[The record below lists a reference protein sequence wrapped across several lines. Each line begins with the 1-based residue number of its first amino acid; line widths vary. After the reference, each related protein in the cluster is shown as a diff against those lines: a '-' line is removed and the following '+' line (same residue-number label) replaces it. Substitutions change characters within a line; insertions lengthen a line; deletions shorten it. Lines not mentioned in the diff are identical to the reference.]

1 MAKTMSSES
10 IGARIVEWYSCIIS
24 RSVNQAILHR
34 EKAKQ
39 LLETTKCDDK
49 IVAYFQLVDFRH
61 QMMMK
66 LNSKNE
72 LANLKVEKSF
82 EPSIDDMLKYL
93 YYFISGQNEY
103 INERYRSAIKLFRKA
118 ERLLEYVQDDAEEAE
133 FYQYTGLVYYRLNQY
148 LVASSYMEQAET
160 IFNRLGYIE
169 RAINTR
175 LILGLIYSELGNY
188 EKGDQIIQEALA
200 SSHSFPLTNALALR
214 SLGLSKQRQQKFNEA
229 EKHFSQALKIPE
241 HKNSQAGAKTRYNLA
256 NVLFRQ
262 EKHGSATKHLQMAE
276 AGAKYY
282 QNFEY
287 TNRCLFSHGLY
298 CDEDFLVVDQA
309 INNLQENAM
318 FFETFELAEEAAY
331 FAEKAGN
338 TEMALKYMKSAS
350 QACLKFNHLGDD
362 QK

>member
-1 MAKTMSSES
+1 MSLVTTEKAGAK
-10 IGARIVEWYSCIIS
+10 IVEWYSCIIS
-24 RSVNQAILHR
+24 RSVDQAILLR
-34 EKAKQ
+34 EKTKQ
-39 LLETTKCDDK
+39 LIETTDCDDK
-49 IVAYFQLVDFRH
+49 IVAFFQLVDFRH

-66 LNSKNE
+66 QNSKNE
-72 LANLKVEKSF
+72 ITDLSIEKSF

-103 INERYRSAIKLFRKA
+103 INERYKSAIKLFRKA
-118 ERLLEYVQDDAEEAE
+118 ERLLEYIQDDAEEAE

-160 IFNRLGYIE
+160 IFNRLGYVE

-175 LILGLIYSELGNY
+175 LILGLIYSELGDY
-188 EKGDQIIQEALA
+188 EKGDQIIREALIT
-200 SSHSFPLTNALALR
+200 SRPFPVTNALALR
-214 SLGLSKQRQQKFNEA
+214 SLGLSKQRQRDFNEA
-229 EKHFSQALKIPE
+229 EDYFKQALEITE
-241 HKNSQAGAKTRYNLA
+241 HKDSQAGTKTRYNLA

-262 EKHGSATKHLQMAE
+262 EKHESAMKNLKMAE
-276 AGAKYY
+276 VGAKYY

-287 TNRCLFSHGLY
+287 TNRCLFSRGLY
-298 CDEDFLVVDQA
+298 CHEDFLIVDKA

-318 FFETFELAEEAAY
+318 FFETFELAEEAAN

-338 TEMALKYMKSAS
+338 TEMALKYMKCAS
-350 QACLKFNHLGDD
+350 QACLKFNYLGDD